1 MRVLN
6 EEDSLRARVLY
17 SIFICKQAAA
27 NVTSKKPKAAVVV

>member
-17 SIFICKQAAA
+17 SIVICKQAAT
-27 NVTSKKPKAAVVV
+27 VTSKKPKAAVVV